1 MELKDYREQI
11 DRIDGELVRL
21 FEQRMELAAQ
31 IAAYKRAHDLPIL
44 QPAREQEKLGTL
56 SAQVKDDL
64 KAPLCRLYTLLFE
77 LSREHQASALRCGL
91 LGEHLLHS
99 YSPQLHAMLGSYRY
113 DLHEIA
119 PEHLEQF
126 LRGGDFDALN
136 VTIPY
141 KQSVLPYCAGLSETA
156 RKIGS
161 VNTLLRRAD
170 GTLYGDNTDYDGFL
184 WLLRRNGGICRG
196 ERAIVLG
203 NGGASKT
210 VQTVLRSL
218 GAEVTVLSRRGE
230 DGFDALARYADA
242 VLLVNATPVGMYPD
256 NGHRLI
262 DLSLLPKCR
271 CVLDLIYNP
280 ERTRLLL
287 DAEERGIRCENG
299 LAMLVG
305 QAKRASELFTG
316 TKIPDRRC
324 EEILCKLNWQM
335 RNLILIGM
343 PGCGKS
349 TVGRMLAERL
359 RRPFFDADA
368 EIEKELGCS
377 IPAFFARE
385 GEEAFRRVEA
395 KVLERLCKSSGSV
408 IATGGGCVTREE
420 NYPLLHQNGTIYWL
434 RRPLDRL
441 PKDGRPISQNND
453 LTELY
458 KARQPMYE
466 RFCDVTVEN
475 RGTPEEA
482 VDAILHGGSTE

>member
-1 MELKDYREQI
+1 MDLNDYRAQI
-11 DRIDGELVRL
+11 DAVDDEIVRL
-21 FEQRMELAAQ
+21 FVQRMELASQ

-44 QPAREQEKLGTL
+44 QPAREQEKLDTL

-77 LSREHQASALRCGL
+77 LSRSYQASGLHCGL
-91 LGEHLLHS
+91 LGEHLGHS

-113 DLHEIA
+113 DLYEIA
-119 PEHLEQF
+119 PKNLAQF
-126 LRGGDFDALN
+126 LRGGGFDALN

-141 KQSVLPYCAGLSETA
+141 KQSVLPYCTELSETA

-170 GTLYGDNTDYDGFL
+170 GTLYGDNTDCDGFL
-184 WLLRRNGGICRG
+184 WLLKRNGGICPG
-196 ERAIVLG
+196 EHAIVLG
-203 NGGASKT
+203 DGGASKT

-218 GAEVTVLSRRGE
+218 GAEVTVLSRKSAN
-230 DGFDALARYADA
+230 GFDTLARYADA

-256 NGHRLI
+256 NGRRLV
-262 DLSLLPKCR
+262 DLSLLPMCR

-280 ERTRLLL
+280 ARTRLLL
-287 DAEERGIRCENG
+287 DAEERGICCENG

-316 TKIPDRRC
+316 TTIPDSRC
-324 EEILCKLNWQM
+324 EEILCKLNRQM
-335 RNLILIGM
+335 QNLILIGM

-349 TVGRMLAERL
+349 TVGKLLAERL
-359 RRPFFDADA
+359 HRPFFDADT

-385 GEEAFRRVEA
+385 GEDAFRRVETG
-395 KVLERLCKSSGSV
+395 VLQRLCKCSGCV

-420 NYPLLHQNGTIYWL
+420 NYSLLHQNGKIIWL
-434 RRPLDRL
+434 CRPLDAL
-441 PKDGRPISQNND
+441 PKDGRPISQSTD
-453 LTELY
+453 LAGLFEV
-458 KARQPMYE
+458 RQPMYE
-466 RFCDVTVEN
+466 RFCDVTVDN
-475 RGTPEEA
+475 QGTPEET
-482 VDAILHGGSTE
+482 VETILCGGKTR